1 MDDQS
6 RQTFINNTVVEIGKM
21 SEDFDRLIGELRYS
35 GGRITTVQSLLEQ
48 IDSEFQFIR
57 NMVLNCNL

>member
-1 MDDQS
+1 MNDQS
-6 RQTFINNTVVEIGKM
+6 RQTLINNTVVEIEKM

-35 GGRITTVQSLLEQ
+35 GGRITTIHALLAQ